1 MNNTNRAVNRLLL
14 LVIGVVLLGLGAA
27 VIAVGVWPRAA
38 DMWTDTA
45 RAAEGWLGQALETT
59 RIGATALT
67 WVAVGILAAL
77 VLLVIL
83 LIVALARIG
92 GRRSH
97 AVLRSAGQENPLG
110 RVTVKES
117 FASDALKNSLDARGD
132 ILSTHVSANDIRRES
147 VMHVS
152 ITPRQNT
159 SPRDVIEHV
168 DRLVTN
174 LATLTGRDLPTYISI
189 HSGLRARLAADQ
201 SRLS

>member
-14 LVIGVVLLGLGAA
+14 LIIGIVLLGIGGA
-27 VIAVGVWPRAA
+27 VIAVGVWPQAA
-38 DMWTDTA
+38 DVWTGTA
-45 RAAEGWLGQALETT
+45 RTAEGWLGQALETT
-59 RIGATALT
+59 RIGATTLT
-67 WVAVGILAAL
+67 WVAVATLAAL

-117 FASDALKNSLDARGD
+117 FASDALKNSLGARGD
-132 ILSTHVSANDIRRES
+132 ILSTHVAANDIRRES

-159 SPRDVIEHV
+159 SPKDVVEHV